1 MLLRRHILTL
11 LLLMA
16 CMMQMSAQEFVN
28 LTADEVRIDSDLPR
42 YSCSF
47 PLGEHYADS
56 VYTVSILYPDFLEMT
71 QDDILRYHAI
81 TTDTLPTLPEV
92 SANVVVERK
101 KGVLE
106 VSLTPLVY
114 RDGKYQFLVS
124 FLLQV
129 EGHALPG
136 MMRAARAMAAQ
147 ADRYVDN
154 SVLATGKWAKIRVPS
169 SGIYQLTDALIK
181 QAGFTDLSKVRLY
194 GYGGALQNERLVA
207 SELIATDDLKEVPT
221 YVQGGR
227 KLFYAQG
234 PVSWSSPAIMKRTR
248 NPYSDYGYYFI
259 TQDDTEPLTTDS
271 ATLVAPW
278 PTPAD
283 YHALHE
289 VDNFAWFQGGRN
301 LFENTPVSVGSTQTY
316 LLANPSS
323 DTSGKISVAISAGT
337 TSAVEII
344 LNGKTLG
351 RMSIN
356 IGDKDYDKGAENILT
371 YEVDGLTTVDTI
383 VIRPMSGGP
392 VRLDYI
398 DIYTATPRALPSLS
412 GTLIPTPEYVHNIT
426 NQNLHAHTA
435 TDMVIIIPTS
445 QSLRT
450 QAQRIADMHT
460 ERDSLRVRI
469 IPADE
474 LYNEFS
480 SGTPDANAYRR
491 YMKMLYDR
499 AATEADLPKYLLLFG
514 DCFWD
519 NRMVTSDCR
528 NYSPD
533 DFLLCFESE
542 NSFSE
547 IHCYVDDGFFA
558 LLDDGEGTNPQSSDK
573 LDIAVGRFPV
583 QNEDDAKTMTD
594 KTVRYASNIDAGAW
608 QNIIMVM
615 GDDGNGNSHL
625 TDANNA
631 ARMINTLYPGFH
643 VNKVMWD
650 AYTRETSATGNS
662 YPDATKAIK
671 QQQASGALIM
681 DYSGHGSEI
690 SVSHERV
697 LSIQDFQEFTN
708 THLPLWITAS
718 CDIMPF
724 DASSTNIGE
733 QAVLNKKGGAVAF
746 FGTTRTVYQYRNAF
760 INQAYLKHVLSVNN
774 GRRTTIGEAQRLAKN
789 ELISTGQDLTSNKLQ
804 FSLLGDPALAL
815 NYPTMQVV
823 IDSVNGTAVDSQAD
837 ILVKAGA
844 VVRVQ
849 GHVQNHEQV
858 TDTAFDGQMTAT
870 IRDSE
875 ELIVCKGQADD
886 TKAIFS
892 YYDRQNVLFNG
903 SDSVRHG
910 TFDFTFAV
918 PMDINYSDG
927 KGLMNI
933 YAVNNDHSKEA
944 HGSYDDFTV
953 GGTATTEND
962 SIGPSIYCYL
972 NSPSFAN
979 GGEVNSTPY
988 FVAQITDKD
997 GINAAGTGIG
1007 HDLELIID
1015 DEMSRTYIL
1024 NDHFTYDFG
1033 SYVSGSTYYSI
1044 PELSEG
1050 RHRLRFRAWDILNNS
1065 TTAELSFQV
1074 VNGLKPT
1081 LRSISCTN
1089 NPATTSTTFI
1099 ITHDRMGS
1107 PIDVELDIYDMS
1119 GRQLWKHTE
1128 NSVSTDSAITIDWDL
1143 TIDGGQRLQT
1153 GVYLYRVRI
1162 GCDGSAMVSKAKKI
1176 IIM

>member
-1 MLLRRHILTL
+1 M
-11 LLLMA
+11 
-16 CMMQMSAQEFVN
+16 
-28 LTADEVRIDSDLPR
+28 
-42 YSCSF
+42 
-47 PLGEHYADS
+47 
-56 VYTVSILYPDFLEMT
+56 
-71 QDDILRYHAI
+71 
-81 TTDTLPTLPEV
+81 
-92 SANVVVERK
+92 
-101 KGVLE
+101 
-106 VSLTPLVY
+106 
-114 RDGKYQFLVS
+114 
-124 FLLQV
+124 
-129 EGHALPG
+129 
-136 MMRAARAMAAQ
+136 
-147 ADRYVDN
+147 
-154 SVLATGKWAKIRVPS
+154 
-169 SGIYQLTDALIK
+169 TDALIK

-194 GYGGALQNERLVA
+194 GYGGALQNERLEA
-207 SELIATDDLKEVPT
+207 HELMATDDLKEVPT

-234 PVSWSSPAIMKRTR
+234 PVSWSSPTVMKRTR

-259 TQDDTEPLTTDS
+259 TQDETEPLTTDS

-289 VDNFAWFQGGRN
+289 IDNYAWFQGGRN
-301 LFENTPVSVGSTQTY
+301 LFENTPVSVGNTQTY
-316 LLANPSS
+316 LLANPSL
-323 DTSGKISVAISAGT
+323 DTSGKISVAVSAGT
-337 TSAVEII
+337 TSKVEII
-344 LNGKTLG
+344 LNGTKLG
-351 RMSIN
+351 QMLIN
-356 IGDKDYDKGAENILT
+356 IGDKDYDKGAENIVT
-371 YEVDGLTTVDTI
+371 YDVDGLTPVDTI
-383 VIRPMSGGP
+383 IIRPVSGGP

-398 DIYTATPRALPSLS
+398 DIYTATPRALTPLS
-412 GTLIPTPEYVHNIT
+412 GALIPTPEYVHNIT

-435 TDMVIIIPTS
+435 TDLVIIIPTS
-445 QSLRT
+445 QTLRT

-499 AATEADLPKYLLLFG
+499 AETEADMPKYLLLFG

-519 NRMVTSDCR
+519 NRMLTSDCR

-533 DFLLCFESE
+533 DFLLCYESE

-547 IHCYVDDGFFA
+547 IYCYVDDGFFG

-583 QNEDDAKTMTD
+583 QNEADAKTMTD
-594 KTVRYASNIDAGAW
+594 KTVRYAYNTDAGAW

-615 GDDGNGNSHL
+615 GDDGNGNSHM

-631 ARMINTLYPGFH
+631 ARLINTLYPGFH

-662 YPDATKAIK
+662 YPEATKAIK

-746 FGTTRTVYQYRNAF
+746 FGTTRTVYQYRNAY
-760 INQAYLKHVLSVNN
+760 INQAYLKHVLSVKD

-789 ELISTGQDLTSNKLQ
+789 ELITTGQDLTTNKLQ

-823 IDSVNGTAVDSQAD
+823 IDSVNGMAVDNQAD

-875 ELIVCKGQADD
+875 EQIVCKGQADD

-933 YAVNNDHSKEA
+933 YAVSNDHSKEA

-972 NSPSFAN
+972 NSPSFSN

-1107 PIDVELDIYDMS
+1107 TIDVELDIFDMS

-1153 GVYLYRVRI
+1153 GVYIYRVRI
-1162 GCDGSAMVSKAKKI
+1162 GCDGSSMVSKAKKI
-1176 IIM
+1176 III

>member
-28 LTADEVRIDSDLPR
+28 LTADEVRIDSVLPR
-42 YSCSF
+42 YTCSF

-56 VYTVSILYPDFLEMT
+56 VYTVSILYPEFLEMT
-71 QDDILRYHAI
+71 PDDIRRYHAL
-81 TTDTLPTLPEV
+81 TADTLPTMPVLTT
-92 SANVVVERK
+92 NVVVERK
-101 KGVLE
+101 KGILE
-106 VSLTPLVY
+106 VSLMPLVY
-114 RDGKYQFLVS
+114 REGKYQFLVS
-124 FLLQV
+124 FMLQV
-129 EGHALPG
+129 EGHALPC
-136 MMRAARAMAAQ
+136 MMRAAKALASQ
-147 ADRYVDN
+147 ADRYADN

-169 SGIYQLTDALIK
+169 SGIYQLTEALIK
-181 QAGFTDLSKVRLY
+181 QAGFTDLSKVKLY

-234 PVSWSSPAIMKRTR
+234 PVSWSSSTAMKRTR

-259 TQDDTEPLTTDS
+259 TQDDTDPLTTDS

-283 YHALHE
+283 YHTLHE
-289 VDNFAWFQGGRN
+289 IDNFAWFQGGRN
-301 LFENTPVSVGSTQTY
+301 LFENTPVSVGSTQKY

-323 DTSGKISVAISAGT
+323 NTNGKISVAVSAGT
-337 TSAVEII
+337 TSMVEII
-344 LNGKTLG
+344 LNGKSLG
-351 RMSIN
+351 RMAIN
-356 IGDKDYDKGAENILT
+356 IGDKDYDKGAENIAT
-371 YEVDGLTTVDTI
+371 YDVDGLTAVDTI
-383 VIRPMSGGP
+383 TIRPVSGGP

-412 GTLIPTPEYVHNIT
+412 GSLIPTPEYVHNIT

-445 QSLRT
+445 QSLRA
-450 QAQRIADMHT
+450 QAQRIADMHA

-499 AATEADLPKYLLLFG
+499 AETEADMPKYLLLFG

-519 NRMVTSDCR
+519 NRMLTSDCR

-547 IHCYVDDGFFA
+547 IYCYVDDGFFA

-594 KTVRYASNIDAGAW
+594 KTVRYAYNTDAGAW

-615 GDDGNGNSHL
+615 GDDGNGNSHM

-631 ARMINTLYPGFH
+631 ARLINTLYPGFH

-650 AYTRETSATGNS
+650 AYTRETSATGNT
-662 YPDATKAIK
+662 YPEATKAIK

-746 FGTTRTVYQYRNAF
+746 FGTTRTVYQYRNAY
-760 INQAYLKHVLSVNN
+760 INQTYLKHVLSVNN

-789 ELISTGQDLTSNKLQ
+789 ELITTGQDLTTNKLQ

-823 IDSVNGTAVDSQAD
+823 IDSVNGAAVDSQAD

-870 IRDSE
+870 VRDSE

-903 SDSVRHG
+903 SDSVRRG

-933 YAVNNDHSKEA
+933 YAVSNDHSKEA

-962 SIGPSIYCYL
+962 SIGPSVYCYL
-972 NSPSFAN
+972 NSPSFSN

-1033 SYVSGSTYYSI
+1033 SFNSGSTYYSI

-1107 PIDVELDIYDMS
+1107 AIDVELDIFDMS

-1128 NSVSTDSAITIDWDL
+1128 TSVSTDSAITIDWDL

-1162 GCDGSAMVSKAKKI
+1162 GCDSSAMVSKAKKI